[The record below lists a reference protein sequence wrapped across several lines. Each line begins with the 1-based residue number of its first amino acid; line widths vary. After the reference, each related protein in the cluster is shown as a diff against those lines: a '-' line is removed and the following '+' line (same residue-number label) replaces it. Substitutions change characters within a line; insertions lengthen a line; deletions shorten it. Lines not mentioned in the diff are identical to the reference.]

1 MVCICNLCGV
11 CLVVTRQLLS
21 NDTEQRHP
29 CHDGRLHQSLLLH
42 LPRSRCLG
50 MVLFST
56 NLSCLQF
63 IPMQRVQLSA
73 SYFSLFDIM
82 NCWFKQNYF
91 PLPGSF

>member
-42 LPRSRCLG
+42 LPRSRCLDAF
-50 MVLFST
+50 LPRNNQRPKCLAPARS
-56 NLSCLQF
+56 LSRDL
-63 IPMQRVQLSA
+63 
-73 SYFSLFDIM
+73 
-82 NCWFKQNYF
+82 
-91 PLPGSF
+91 